1 MTARYKRMFDA
12 LKQEGRGAFI
22 PFVMLGDPD
31 MAESLAILKTLA
43 ASGADALELGIPF
56 SDPIADGPT
65 IQTAANRALA
75 SGATPTKCLDLVAAF
90 RKEYPDLPIGL
101 LVYANLVIGRGIDAF
116 YEHAAKCGV
125 DSVLVAD
132 APTAES
138 GDFLAGARKHGVA
151 PVYIVPPN
159 ADEAAM
165 KKISEI
171 CEGYT
176 YLLGRAGVTG
186 AESEMNAPLDARVKY
201 LGEQGAPPV
210 VVGFGI
216 SRPNHVATAIRAGAG
231 GAISG
236 SATVRIV
243 EKNLGD
249 RKKMHRELA
258 AFVQNM
264 LAATKA

>member
-1 MTARYKRMFDA
+1 MTARYKRLFDE
-12 LKQEGRGAFI
+12 LKREERGAFI

-31 MAESLAILKTLA
+31 TEESLAILKTLA

-75 SGATPTKCLDLVAAF
+75 AGATSAKCLGLIGAF
-90 RKEYPDLPIGL
+90 RGEHPDIPIGL
-101 LVYANLVIGRGIDAF
+101 LVYANVVIGRGIDAF
-116 YEHAAKCGV
+116 YERGAACGV

-138 GDFLAGARKHGVA
+138 GDFLTSARKHGVA

-159 ADEAAM
+159 ADETAM
-165 KKISEI
+165 KKIAALS
-171 CEGYT
+171 EGYT

-186 AESEMNAPLDARVKY
+186 AESEMNAPLDARAKY

-216 SRPNHVATAIRAGAG
+216 SRPDHVAAAIRAGAS

-236 SATVRIV
+236 SATVKIV
-243 EKNLGD
+243 ENNLGD
-249 RKKMHRELA
+249 RKKMHNELT
-258 AFVQNM
+258 AFVQTM
-264 LAATKA
+264 RAAAKL